1 MLGLGLQLWMNLDL
15 DGLGWTRTQHC
26 LNQHQ
31 CAASTWMMRR
41 QPQYNGASTPHT
53 PATGGEER
61 LSQFSGWGLLG
72 SHDWQGPEE
81 GIWPGHQG
89 YTPTLYEKC
98 HGIFNDHR
106 ESGRLIRK
114 MVLFDSI
121 MSPSLYWGIRTHTD
135 HRVST
140 PAGITNTSSNSNLV
154 FPGGLPSRQW
164 RTGRL
169 EHRELSRWAAV
180 HCGPALCVIYIK
192 KWIVVNVGLHIS
204 FHRPR
209 RMAWAARPTSFKNSN

>member
-1 MLGLGLQLWMNLDL
+1 MIDKGQRREFGQD
-15 DGLGWTRTQHC
+15 TRD
-26 LNQHQ
+26 
-31 CAASTWMMRR
+31 
-41 QPQYNGASTPHT
+41 TP
-53 PATGGEER
+53 
-61 LSQFSGWGLLG
+61 L
-72 SHDWQGPEE
+72 
-81 GIWPGHQG
+81 
-89 YTPTLYEKC
+89 TLYEKC

-192 KWIVVNVGLHIS
+192 KMDCS
-204 FHRPR
+204 KC
-209 RMAWAARPTSFKNSN
+209 RPTYILPSAQTNGLGCTAHFIQKF